1 MLEGVT
7 PLRLQR
13 AFFRATRPQAP
24 DAIDL
29 YHVAPLKTSVADAL
43 VEMLEILPG
52 CGRTTFRSLTEALID
67 RVDVVVRFLA
77 LLELFKQGR
86 VDLVQHDRFGDIEV
100 EWTGGDDRGF
110 ESMLTIDDYE
120 G

>member
-1 MLEGVT
+1 MLDGVT

-13 AFFRATRPQAP
+13 AFFRATRPKAP

-29 YHVAPLKTSVADAL
+29 YHVAPLRTSVADAL
-43 VEMLEILPG
+43 IELIEILPG
-52 CGRTTFRSLTEALID
+52 AGRTTFRSLTEAIVE

-86 VDLVQHDRFGDIEV
+86 VDLAQHDRFGDIEV
-100 EWTGGDDRGF
+100 EWTGGVDRGF
-110 ESMLTIDDYE
+110 ESVLVIDDYE